1 MYKMILQDYR
11 CHIKSSFKQMYNNSG
26 FVFAVLVWAV
36 LGLGYDDNNNISYIL
51 IVFPSLIAYMMS
63 RMYGGLLN
71 KTFFLCP
78 LDANSRRQY
87 AIDSFR
93 LRVIIPSVLFL
104 VGNIIAMLFGCFSI
118 GVFWVRLFVFGCTA
132 VSVNIYAQPHNSK
145 DRPNTKVYPF
155 VGNFEVVEVYSHMIN
170 IVLTIIVIAMNEYSI
185 TMLSTWELII
195 LAIALII
202 QLSVTISMVKRFYWQ
217 SIVLMEF
224 YK

>member
-1 MYKMILQDYR
+1 MAELTKSIL
-11 CHIKSSFKQMYNNSG
+11 
-26 FVFAVLVWAV
+26 FVG
-36 LGLGYDDNNNISYIL
+36 LGLAGIILGSDLVVDSATNIASSLGVSERIISL
-51 IVFPSLIAYMMS
+51 TIVAFGTSLPELVTAVIS
-63 RMYGGLLN
+63 
-71 KTFFLCP
+71 
-78 LDANSRRQY
+78 
-87 AIDSFR
+87 AIKKEQD
-93 LRVIIPSVLFL
+93 IL

-118 GVFWVRLFVFGCTA
+118 GVFLVRLFVFGCTA

-202 QLSVTISMVKRFYWQ
+202 QLAVTISMVKRFYWQ

>member
-11 CHIKSSFKQMYNNSG
+11 CHIKSSFLQMYNNSA
-26 FVFAVLVWAV
+26 FFWVAFIYTI
-36 LGLGYDDNNNISYIL
+36 LGISNNYINFSSYMLMI
-51 IVFPSLIAYMMS
+51 FPSIIAYMMS

-78 LDANSRRQY
+78 LDANARREY
-87 AIDSFR
+87 AIKSFR
-93 LRVIIPSVLFL
+93 LRVLIPSVLFM
-104 VGNIIAMLFGCFSI
+104 VGNVTAMLFGYFTI
-118 GVFWVRLFVFGCTA
+118 GVFLVRLFVFGCTA
-132 VSVNIYAQPHNSK
+132 VSVNIYAQPHSSK
-145 DRPNTKVYPF
+145 NRPNTKVYPF
-155 VGNFEVVEVYSHMIN
+155 VGNFETVEAYTNMIN
-170 IVLTIIVIAMNEYSI
+170 IILTIIVIAMNEYSL

-202 QLSVTISMVKRFYWQ
+202 QLAVTISMVKRFYWQ